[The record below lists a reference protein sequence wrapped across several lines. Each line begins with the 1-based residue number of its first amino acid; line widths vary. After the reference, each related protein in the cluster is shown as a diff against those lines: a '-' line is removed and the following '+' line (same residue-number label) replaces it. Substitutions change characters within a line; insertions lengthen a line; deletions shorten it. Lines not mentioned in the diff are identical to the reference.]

1 MKTINTF
8 YIKLIAIFCMTIDH
22 IAALFLKNPHLY
34 LICRTIGAVTFPIM
48 AYMICEGYNNT
59 KNLLKYKKRL
69 FVFSLVS
76 MIPYALAFGYETL
89 GLNVG
94 FTLLFGLFSLEVL
107 EKTKNSVIK
116 WVAVFILSVI
126 SFNFDWGFVG
136 VWMIV
141 AFYYAKKKKEG
152 IFLSL
157 LLGVLLFVVKNQALY
172 FLLRGE
178 LLSIAYILK
187 SSAFIRH
194 FGFLLAGVL
203 IIFYNGQHKG
213 GGKWLFYVYYPTHL
227 LALGL
232 IQML

>member
-1 MKTINTF
+1 MINTF
-8 YIKLIAIFCMTIDH
+8 SVKLIAIICMTIDH
-22 IAALFLKNPHLY
+22 IAALFLKNTHLY

-59 KNLLKYKKRL
+59 KDLLKYKKRL
-69 FVFSLVS
+69 LMFSLVS
-76 MIPYALAFGYETL
+76 ILPYALAFGYETL

-94 FTLLFGLFSLEVL
+94 FTLLFGLFALEIL
-107 EKTKNSVIK
+107 NKTKNSFVK
-116 WVAVFILSVI
+116 WLTVFFISVI

-141 AFYYAKKKKEG
+141 AFHYAKKNGAK

-178 LLSIAYILK
+178 FLSIAYILK
-187 SSAFIRH
+187 SNAFIRH
-194 FGFLLAGVL
+194 LGFLLAGVL
-203 IIFYNGQHKG
+203 ILFYTGQHKG
-213 GGKWLFYVYYPTHL
+213 GGKWLFYVYYPAHL
-227 LALGL
+227 LVFGL